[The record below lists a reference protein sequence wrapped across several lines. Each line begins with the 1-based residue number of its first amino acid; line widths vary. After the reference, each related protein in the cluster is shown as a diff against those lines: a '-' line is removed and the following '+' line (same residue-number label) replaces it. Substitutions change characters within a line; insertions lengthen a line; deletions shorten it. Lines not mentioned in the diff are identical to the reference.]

1 MGTHT
6 GLTPS
11 QRELVRHWLPRAE
24 LVADHSWGL
33 VATTVLELSGP
44 DGPVIVKA
52 GGSEDHHIAREIA
65 AHRRWLHPWTS
76 SGHAPQMVAA
86 DEEAK
91 LLVTEYLPGRL
102 VEGDPSQD
110 GPETYRQAGSLLSH
124 FHRQHAETST
134 TWDDQLAAH
143 ARRWLAGPHRIDPA
157 SVRALRREIDT
168 WPTGGTVVLVPT
180 HGDWQ
185 PRNWLIDDGTVRII
199 DFGRTDLRP
208 AATDLARLARQDF
221 SRDPR
226 LEAAFLD
233 GYGSD
238 PREPGLWRRTLLGE
252 AIGTAGWAHR
262 VGSESFEKLGLRQI
276 DQLLR

>member
-1 MGTHT
+1 MGTCT

-24 LVADHSWGL
+24 LVTDHSWGL

-44 DGPVIVKA
+44 DGHVIVKA
-52 GGSEDHHIAREIA
+52 GGAEDHHIAREIA

-76 SGHAPQMVAA
+76 SGHAAHMVAA

-91 LLVTEYLPGRL
+91 ILMTDHLPGRL

-110 GPETYRQAGSLLSH
+110 APETYRQAGSLLSR
-124 FHRQHAETST
+124 FHGQHAESST

-157 SVRALRREIDT
+157 SVRALRREIDA
-168 WPTGGTVVLVPT
+168 WPAGGTVDLVPT

-208 AATDLARLARQDF
+208 AVTDLARLARQDF